1 MIERDLV
8 LRGKG
13 ARGQRQMASDSGE
26 GAAHAIIWEKEKY
39 GIQYEINQL

>member
-13 ARGQRQMASDSGE
+13 ARGQRRMASDSGE
-26 GAAHAIIWEKEKY
+26 GAAIIWEIEKY